1 LPGDYRKKH
10 KSGEEMLAYRKLP
23 AAVSVAAAL
32 LGLHLPALAQSP
44 EEFYRGKQVR
54 LIIGNPAGGDYDLGG
69 RLLAKY
75 LGAHIPGNPTVIVQN
90 MPGASTIAATNHLY
104 NKAPRDGTVFGSFS
118 RNIPNQAVLGQ
129 KNLEAD
135 PRRFTWIGASA
146 LPSRVC
152 VARAASPIKTIADL
166 FDKELIVAGS
176 GAGSSLSIVPTT
188 LNKVLGTKFKVVE
201 GYAGANAAI
210 LALERGE
217 VDGICHTYSLFRT
230 SHASLIK
237 EGKVR
242 VLLHAEEA
250 AFPDDPSV
258 PSAYTYAKTDRQK
271 QLLRFL
277 FSSVEF
283 GRPYVAPPEIP
294 ADRAEALRKAF
305 AAALKDPG
313 LVAEA
318 ERAKMDM
325 TYRSPDELVALVQA
339 LYATP
344 RELVAEAEEMMP
356 EGGMN

>member
-1 LPGDYRKKH
+1 
-10 KSGEEMLAYRKLP
+10 MLA
-23 AAVSVAAAL
+23 AAAL
-32 LGLHLPALAQSP
+32 LAAGVLGFHPPAQGQST
-44 EEFYRGKQVR
+44 EEFYRGKQIR
-54 LIIGNPAGGDYDLGG
+54 LIVGNPPGGDYDLGG

-75 LGAHIPGNPTVIVQN
+75 LGAHIPGNPSVVVQN
-90 MPGASTIAATNHLY
+90 MPGASTIAATNYLY

-118 RNIPNQAVLGQ
+118 RNIPTQAVLGQ

-135 PRRFTWIGASA
+135 PRRFTWIGGSS

-152 VARAASPIKTIADL
+152 VVASSSPVKTVADL
-166 FDKELIVAGS
+166 FQREVIVAGS
-176 GAGSSLSIVPTT
+176 GAGSSLSIVPTS

-201 GYAGANAAI
+201 GYAGSSAGI

-217 VDGICHTYSLFRT
+217 VDGICHTYSLFRS

-242 VLLHAEEA
+242 ILLHAEEA
-250 AFPDDPSV
+250 AFPDDPNV
-258 PSAYTYAKTDRQK
+258 PSIFDHAKTDRQK
-271 QLLRFL
+271 QLLRFI

-283 GRPYVAPPEIP
+283 GRPYVAPPDIP
-294 ADRAEALRKAF
+294 EDRAAALRKAF
-305 AAALKDPG
+305 AAALRDPG
-313 LVAEA
+313 LLAEA

-325 TYRSPDELVALVQA
+325 TYRSPDELMRLVQA

>member
-1 LPGDYRKKH
+1 LRPPSCWRPAF
-10 KSGEEMLAYRKLP
+10 SGCTFPRTLK
-23 AAVSVAAAL
+23 
-32 LGLHLPALAQSP
+32 
-44 EEFYRGKQVR
+44 FYRGKQIR

-75 LGAHIPGNPTVIVQN
+75 LGAHIPGSPSVVVQN
-90 MPGASTIAATNHLY
+90 MPGASTIAATNYLY

-118 RNIPNQAVLGQ
+118 RNIPTQAVLGQ

-135 PRRFTWIGASA
+135 PRRFTWIGGSS

-152 VARAASPIKTIADL
+152 VASSSSPVKTAADL
-166 FDKELIVAGS
+166 FERELIVAGS
-176 GAGSSLSIVPTT
+176 GAGSSLSIVPTS
-188 LNKVLGTKFKVVE
+188 LNKVLGAKFKVVE
-201 GYAGANAAI
+201 GYAGSSAGI

-217 VDGICHTYSLFRT
+217 VDGICHTYSLFRS

-242 VLLHAEEA
+242 VLFHAEEA
-250 AFPDDPSV
+250 AFPDDPNV
-258 PSAYTYAKTDRQK
+258 PSIFVHAKTDRQK
-271 QLLRFL
+271 QLLRFI

-294 ADRAEALRKAF
+294 EDRAAALRKAF

-313 LVAEA
+313 LIAEA

-325 TYRSPDELVALVQA
+325 TYRSPDELMKLVQA

>member
-1 LPGDYRKKH
+1 MPGRK
-10 KSGEEMLAYRKLP
+10 MLA
-23 AAVSVAAAL
+23 AAVLLAAGV
-32 LGLHLPALAQSP
+32 LGLHLPAHAQSA
-44 EEFYRGKQVR
+44 EEFYRGKQIR

-75 LGAHIPGNPTVIVQN
+75 LGAHIPGSPSVVVQN
-90 MPGASTIAATNHLY
+90 MPGASTIAATNYLY

-118 RNIPNQAVLGQ
+118 RNIPTQAVLGQ

-135 PRRFTWIGASA
+135 PRRFTWIGGSS

-152 VARAASPIKTIADL
+152 VAASSSPVKTAADL
-166 FDKELIVAGS
+166 FERDLIVAGS
-176 GAGSSLSIVPTT
+176 GAGSSLSIVPTS

-201 GYAGANAAI
+201 GYAGSSAGI

-217 VDGICHTYSLFRT
+217 VDGICHTYSLFRS

-242 VLLHAEEA
+242 VLFHAEEA
-250 AFPDDPSV
+250 AFPDDPNV
-258 PSAYTYAKTDRQK
+258 PSIFVHAKTDRQK
-271 QLLRFL
+271 QLLRFI

-294 ADRAEALRKAF
+294 EDRAAALRKAF

-313 LVAEA
+313 LIAEA

-325 TYRSPDELVALVQA
+325 TYRSPDELMKLVQA

>member
-1 LPGDYRKKH
+1 MPGYH
-10 KSGEEMLAYRKLP
+10 KL
-23 AAVSVAAAL
+23 AAVVALTAGILA
-32 LGLHLPALAQSP
+32 LHLPAHAQSP
-44 EEFYRGKQVR
+44 EEFYRGKQIR
-54 LIIGNPAGGDYDLGG
+54 LIVGNSAGGDYDLAG

-75 LGAHIPGNPTVIVQN
+75 LGAHIPGNPAVVVQN
-90 MPGASTIAATNHLY
+90 MPGASTIAATNYLY

-118 RNIPNQAVLGQ
+118 RNIPTQAVLGQ

-135 PRRFTWIGASA
+135 PRRFTWLGGSS

-152 VARAASPIKTIADL
+152 VVTASSPVKTVADL
-166 FDKELIVAGS
+166 FDRELIVGGS

-217 VDGICHTYSLFRT
+217 VDGMCHTYSLFRS

-242 VLLHAEEA
+242 VLFHAEEA
-250 AFPDDPSV
+250 PFPDDPSV
-258 PSAYTYAKTDRQK
+258 LSIFAYAKTDRQK
-271 QLLRFL
+271 QLLRFI

-283 GRPYVAPPEIP
+283 GRPYVAPPGIP
-294 ADRAEALRKAF
+294 EDRAAVLRKAF
-305 AAALKDPG
+305 AAALNDPT
-313 LVAEA
+313 LRAEA
-318 ERAKMDM
+318 ERSKMDM
-325 TYRSPDELVALVQA
+325 TYRAPDELMKLVQA

-344 RELVAEAEEMMP
+344 RELIAEAEEMMP